1 MTARCVYV
9 DRQMRPEVIISIRS
23 PPHWRTCNDAQR
35 APSARPGISRPF
47 CERAQSPSVLIVKSG
62 GLSVEFDEGDG
73 LLNGHPPLGHLR
85 FS

>member
-35 APSARPGISRPF
+35 AISAPRNLNAFLRVCPK
-47 CERAQSPSVLIVKSG
+47 SVGSHREIR
-62 GLSVEFDEGDG
+62 
-73 LLNGHPPLGHLR
+73 R
-85 FS
+85 FVGRI